1 MPGRGRPAPRTV
13 TAMTVKL
20 NRKAFEHA
28 RELIAKGRTVK
39 DERDDWSEH
48 APSTD
53 EENAWLEE
61 HGWEEFAL
69 WHLGVDEAEPE
80 QTKKRYSF
88 PYGDYARL
96 HRCAVISLE
105 SRAGQYD
112 HADIENATKRL
123 LQDLDS

>member
-1 MPGRGRPAPRTV
+1 
-13 TAMTVKL
+13 MTVKL

-28 RELIAKGRTVK
+28 RELIRSGRTVK

-53 EENAWLEE
+53 EENAWLEK
-61 HGWEEFAL
+61 HGWDEYAL
-69 WHLGVDEAEPE
+69 WHLGVDADEPE
-80 QTKKRYSF
+80 ETKKRYSF
-88 PYGDYARL
+88 PYGDYSRL

-112 HADIENATKRL
+112 HDDIENATKRL

>member
-1 MPGRGRPAPRTV
+1 
-13 TAMTVKL
+13 MTVKL

-53 EENAWLEE
+53 EENEWLDA
-61 HGWEEFAL
+61 HGWDEFAL
-69 WHLGVDEAEPE
+69 WHLGVDDEEPE
-80 QTKKRYSF
+80 ETKKRYSF
-88 PYGDYARL
+88 PYGDYSRL

>member
-1 MPGRGRPAPRTV
+1 
-13 TAMTVKL
+13 MTVKL

-39 DERDDWSEH
+39 DERDEWSEH
-48 APSTD
+48 APSTGD
-53 EENAWLEE
+53 ENDWLER
-61 HGWEEFAL
+61 HGWDEFAL
-69 WHLGVDEAEPE
+69 WHLGVDDAEPE
-80 QTKKRYSF
+80 GTKKRYSF
-88 PYGDYARL
+88 PYGDYSRL

-112 HADIENATKRL
+112 HVDIENATKRL